1 MNTWTWFSI
10 FYFFAAVT
18 ISQLF
23 IDEKLRLV
31 FLMIMFLLYV
41 SLYNVYFSFKYY
53 IKIRNEPGVKG
64 DRGDP
69 GGSGQ
74 DGTDGVCAMAKGC
87 GIAHCR
93 RLIVDELQKIFPEYI
108 KIREK
113 LRNNK
118 ALNPKEK
125 KQNRQINRYIDILI
139 PKCENYE
146 SSSDNPDTDVFTFK
160 KIIRKTLNKSSTS
173 SNKSSDSSTEIEHS
187 HEHLHS

>member
-1 MNTWTWFSI
+1 MNAWTWFSL
-10 FYFFAAVT
+10 FYMFFSVT

-23 IDEKLRLV
+23 IEDKLRLV

-53 IKIRNEPGVKG
+53 IKIRNEPGIKG

-69 GGSGQ
+69 GTFGQ
-74 DGTDGVCAMAKGC
+74 DGTDGVCAMAKSC

-93 RLIVDELQKIFPEYI
+93 PLIVDKLKVKFPEYV

-113 LRNNK
+113 LNK
-118 ALNPKEK
+118 NQELNQKEK

-139 PKCENYE
+139 PLCEKTE
-146 SSSDNPDTDVFTFK
+146 ASDNNTIIYSFN
-160 KIIRKTLNKSSTS
+160 KIFENTIKSAS
-173 SNKSSDSSTEIEHS
+173 S
-187 HEHLHS
+187 